1 MPKDL
6 DSILDTLATQAVDQ
20 KLKDLDG
27 EGLSDIGAL
36 CKKLVETKEQKQ
48 LHEKAAEEATQE
60 IQNLSATIGTYLK
73 EKNLTSLKL
82 TDGSLVE
89 YDEKLRANIKRENM
103 HKAYE
108 FLISKGLVPQEK
120 QGVAWNTLDAWCRET
135 IENYAREG
143 KTFPEELFGIFRYH
157 NVKIKNK

>member
-89 YDEKLRANIKRENM
+89 YD
-103 HKAYE
+103 
-108 FLISKGLVPQEK
+108 
-120 QGVAWNTLDAWCRET
+120 
-135 IENYAREG
+135 
-143 KTFPEELFGIFRYH
+143 
-157 NVKIKNK
+157 

>member
-6 DSILDTLATQAVDQ
+6 DSIFDTLSTQAVDQ

-36 CKKLVETKEQKQ
+36 CKKLVDIKEQKQ
-48 LHEKAAEEATQE
+48 LHEKAVEETTQE

-89 YDEKLRANIKRENM
+89 YDEKLRANIKRENT

-108 FLISKGLVPQEK
+108 FIRSLGAGDL
-120 QGVAWNTLDAWCRET
+120 
-135 IENYAREG
+135 
-143 KTFPEELFGIFRYH
+143 
-157 NVKIKNK
+157 IKNEIKMQFGKGQGPQK